1 MDNSQIANVGI
12 LVDTRNEMAHA
23 SGRFEILTDD
33 GFETKVSSVLN
44 SMAVIHD
51 RMKNLIRKW
60 YEEVLLSYCLG
71 EYEGYDDPQDFIAEQ
86 MIQSFKLS
94 VKEMIVCKDMSI
106 SQLITAHRGYEKKLK
121 DFKKAVTDYC
131 KEWLYT

>member
-1 MDNSQIANVGI
+1 M
-12 LVDTRNEMAHA
+12 VDTRNEMAHA